1 MPLYTRGGDDGT
13 TGLFG
18 GARVSKHD
26 LRLEAYGTLDELNS
40 ILGVLRLHTHPET
53 VPQAFL
59 ARLQGDLLVLGA
71 ILATP
76 TELQETLRSR
86 LNEGTLRA
94 EDLEQDIDRLAALA
108 PPLKTFILPGGC
120 PAAAH
125 AHHARTVCRR
135 AERIAVAL
143 GERDPQP
150 QAVLVYL
157 NRLSDWLFA
166 LARAENQLS
175 GVGDAEWKG

>member
-1 MPLYTRGGDDGT
+1 
-13 TGLFG
+13 
-18 GARVSKHD
+18 
-26 LRLEAYGTLDELNS
+26 
-40 ILGVLRLHTHPET
+40 
-53 VPQAFL
+53 
-59 ARLQGDLLVLGA
+59 VLGA